1 MKGSQTMKFGQL
13 IECNKRNILF
23 ENHAQIYA
31 ARVVLDLLLFFKKA
45 LYGKKASFLRLNFNI
60 VR

>member
-13 IECNKRNILF
+13 IECNKRNIFF
-23 ENHAQIYA
+23 ENYAQIEA

-45 LYGKKASFLRLNFNI
+45 LYGKKQVFCGLISI
-60 VR
+60 